1 MGALFSRSGSPR
13 IGFDTQQLLVLA
25 NHVLDVIALTQLG
38 LKFVQ
43 SLVENGIQGRKETV
57 IEGGEQMVENMIT
70 EMGEHQK
77 L

>member
-1 MGALFSRSGSPR
+1 MGALFSRSGSPG
-13 IGFDTQQLLVLA
+13 IGFDTQELLVLA

-43 SLVENGIQGRKETV
+43 SLIENGIQSRKETV
-57 IEGGEQMVENMIT
+57 IERGEQMVQYMIT